1 MNFSRIISIISN
13 KPAWIISV
21 VTAAISFIL
30 PFVFAGILALI
41 GSLFGITNVGLGNFL
56 AYLLTGVFVAMM
68 CFFICKAHPKSI
80 WYTPILCNS
89 ITLFAGLGNLIE
101 GNPDV
106 TLPFAMGWVLSI
118 IASLW
123 GGNIGKRG
131 TT

>member
-1 MNFSRIISIISN
+1 MNFSGIISIISN
-13 KPAWIISV
+13 KPAWIVSA

-41 GSLFGITNVGLGNFL
+41 GSLFGIMNVGLGNFL
-56 AYLLTGVFVAMM
+56 AYLLTGFFVAMM

-131 TT
+131 KT